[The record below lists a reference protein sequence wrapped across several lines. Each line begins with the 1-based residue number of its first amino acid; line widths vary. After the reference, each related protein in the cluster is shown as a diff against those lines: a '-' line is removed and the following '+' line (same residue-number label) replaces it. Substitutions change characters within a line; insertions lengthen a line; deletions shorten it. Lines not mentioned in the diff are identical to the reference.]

1 MRAADLVRRIWRDA
15 PPATVA
21 TTATSTPDE
30 PCVSQL
36 SQLSQPSAP
45 GKLGGNVAPVA
56 PVANV
61 ATVAGVS
68 EPANDTAPTHPLQP
82 RPAVLRQPQHP
93 GNAAEEA
100 LAVLDKLHAWGIVLT
115 LDGNLLQ
122 PHGLDTLPPL
132 MREEVDALMHPAVYG
147 RDLIAAVQAR
157 DAAMAA
163 IEQASLQR
171 CWGCSCLQPSRQ
183 GNPQC
188 TSGHTVAW
196 REVNPGLRIMPLRVS
211 KAGPCADYRQEDT
224 HGD

>member
-1 MRAADLVRRIWRDA
+1 MTAAARTDVRELLAAAAADGVRAALIDGRLKLRGKLSALPVWTERLRPHRDA
-15 PPATVA
+15 VIDHLRAA
-21 TTATSTPDE
+21 
-30 PCVSQL
+30 
-36 SQLSQPSAP
+36 
-45 GKLGGNVAPVA
+45 
-56 PVANV
+56 
-61 ATVAGVS
+61 
-68 EPANDTAPTHPLQP
+68 ANDPAPDRPLQP

-115 LDGNLLQ
+115 LDGSRLQ
-122 PHGLDTLPPL
+122 ADGLHTLPPL

-157 DAAMAA
+157 DAALVA

-188 TSGHTVAW
+188 TAGHTVAW
-196 REVNPGLRIMPLRVS
+196 REVNPGLRIMPLRVDQR
-211 KAGPCADYRQEDT
+211 GPCRDYSKRRMTNE
-224 HGD
+224 GNG